1 MGKILSTFLSP
12 HPPIVMSEVGKGSEE
27 DAEKTIQALNEMAD
41 MIKAQSPT
49 TIIVITPHGPVFQ
62 DAIAIGY
69 EEVLK
74 GNMRRF
80 GSYELDFEKQNNL
93 KLVKDIIARADSE
106 GIYCLKLDGASAA
119 SYRIDKSIDHGVQ
132 VPLYFVDKKYKDY
145 KLVHITYAMLTYEDL
160 YKFGMI
166 VRDAVEASD
175 ENAVVIASGDLSH
188 RLSDSGPYE
197 YDPAGPE
204 FDNQIIEILKAAEF
218 EKIAEMDRSMV
229 RSAGE
234 CGLRSIEVMAGT
246 LDGHE
251 VDAKL
256 LSYEGPFGVGYGVM
270 QFVAGEESEDRKLLD
285 RISGR
290 VDKKRS
296 EAKEKEDE
304 YVRLAR
310 KSLES
315 YILNRRKI
323 GIPDNLPKEML
334 SKRAGVF
341 VSIKKHGNL
350 RGCIGTI
357 APTTG
362 NIAEEIIENAINA
375 GVGDP
380 RFNQIRADEID
391 DLEYS
396 VDVLGEAELIRSLD
410 ELDPKKYGVI
420 VTKGFRRGLLL
431 PNLEGVDTV
440 EEQIGIALRKAGI
453 SDDEDYSIEKFEVTR
468 HK

>member
-12 HPPIVMSEVGKGSEE
+12 HPPIVMSEIGRGSER
-27 DAEKTIQALNEMAD
+27 DAEKTIRALNELAD
-41 MIKAQSPT
+41 RVREESPS
-49 TIIVITPHGPVFQ
+49 TIVVITPHGPVFQ

-80 GSYELDFEKQNNL
+80 GNYDLAFEKQNNL
-93 KLVKDIIARADSE
+93 SLVKSIIDRAKRE
-106 GIYCLKLDGASAA
+106 GIYCIKLDGASAA
-119 SYRIDKSIDHGVQ
+119 TYGIDKSIDHGVQ

-145 KLVHITYAMLTYEDL
+145 KLVHITYAMLPYEEL
-160 YKFGMI
+160 YKFGTI
-166 VRDAVEASD
+166 IQEAVEDSD
-175 ENAVVIASGDLSH
+175 EDAVVIASGDLSH

-204 FDNQIIEILKAAEF
+204 FDKQIIEILKTAEF
-218 EKIAEMDRSMV
+218 EKIADMDRSMV

-246 LDGHE
+246 LDGYE

-270 QFVAGEESEDRKLLD
+270 QFVVGAESEDRKLLD
-285 RISGR
+285 KISGS
-290 VDKKRS
+290 VDKKKS
-296 EAKEKEDE
+296 ENIKDEDD
-304 YVRLAR
+304 YVKLAR

-315 YILNRRKI
+315 YVLNNAKI
-323 GIPDNLPKEML
+323 EVPDDLPKEML

-341 VSIKKHGNL
+341 VSIKKNGNL

-357 APTTG
+357 AATTG
-362 NIAEEIIENAINA
+362 NVAEEIIENAINA

-380 RFNQIRADEID
+380 RFSPIRADELD

-396 VDVLGEAELIRSLD
+396 VDVLGEAELIDSRD
-410 ELDPKKYGVI
+410 ELDVKMYGVI

-431 PNLEGVDTV
+431 PNLEGVNTV
-440 EEQIGIALRKAGI
+440 EDQISIALRKAGI
-453 SDDEDYSIEKFEVTR
+453 SSDDDYTIERFEVTR